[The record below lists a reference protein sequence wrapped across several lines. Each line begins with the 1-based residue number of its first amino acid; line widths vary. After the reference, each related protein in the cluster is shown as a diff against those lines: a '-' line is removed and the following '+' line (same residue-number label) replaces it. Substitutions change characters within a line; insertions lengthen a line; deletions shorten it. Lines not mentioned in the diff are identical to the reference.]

1 MAQHISSLSLVLK
14 PADVSENMSSLRPDS
29 LGPRLQGVLMERI
42 DTVYAQLLHQ
52 LPFNPYSQYCSM
64 DSDGNLIWR
73 INALT
78 EEASARVIEPMRAVG
93 PITIRGLGVTLE
105 PLKSTLEVLELKSLL
120 DIIRQ
125 EGDCKQRVR
134 FISPTAFKSQGEY
147 VLMPSVRLIF
157 QNLLMHYNQ
166 VYEGSKEIDADTI
179 AYIDQHVR
187 ITAYNLRSR
196 YFAYATGV
204 GKRIPAFVG
213 GLTLSIGGPPTMGGL
228 VRMLLKFG
236 EYSGVGVKTS
246 MGMGAFSCVQN
257 HS

>member
-1 MAQHISSLSLVLK
+1 MPSYSTSC
-14 PADVSENMSSLRPDS
+14 
-29 LGPRLQGVLMERI
+29 RLI
-42 DTVYAQLLHQ
+42 
-52 LPFNPYSQYCSM
+52 PSSQYCST
-64 DSDGNLIWR
+64 DSDGNLVWR

-78 EEASARVIEPMRAVG
+78 EEAFAHIVEPMRAVA

-105 PLKSTLEVLELKSLL
+105 PLKSTLETCELKNLL

-125 EGDCKQRVR
+125 EGDCKQKVR
-134 FISPTAFKSQGEY
+134 FISPTAFKSRGEY

-166 VYEGSKEIDADTI
+166 VYEGNKEIDADTI

-187 ITAYNLRSR
+187 ITAYNLRSQ

-204 GKRIPAFVG
+204 GKKIPAFIG
-213 GLTLSIGGPPTMGGL
+213 GLTLSINGPSTMGGL

-236 EYSGVGVKTS
+236 EYAGVGVKTS
-246 MGMGAFSCVQN
+246 MGMGAFSCTQN
-257 HS
+257 RL